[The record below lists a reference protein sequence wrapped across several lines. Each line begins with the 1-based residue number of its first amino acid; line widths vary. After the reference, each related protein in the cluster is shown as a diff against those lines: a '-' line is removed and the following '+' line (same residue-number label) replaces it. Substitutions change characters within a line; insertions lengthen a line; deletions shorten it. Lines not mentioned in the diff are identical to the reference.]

1 MIKLIKLIKW
11 IIQIW
16 KSLQILA
23 LPLQA
28 DEQSFTFDHLK
39 EINDALL
46 TYPDGFNILK
56 S

>member
-1 MIKLIKLIKW
+1 MEKPAE
-11 IIQIW
+11 
-16 KSLQILA
+16 LA

-46 TYPDGFNILK
+46 TYPDGFNI
-56 S
+56 